1 VALRHQPIV
10 RSPVWTLSLVHE
22 LISCTR
28 PTQHRQAE
36 GSVVVYVV
44 DPGPLIAP
52 TSKPT
57 APQELLRC
65 AVPIL
70 RATKDLP
77 HLNIAFQ
84 ILPSALLLE
93 PWYRPRSIKTLWRV
107 CVSCGLTFCGYARRT
122 GASLRDLAFSV
133 FSKCRRMSS
142 PHSVKLPFRSSLFV
156 RMR

>member
-1 VALRHQPIV
+1 MSDGESPTRAYRKAAKDLAQELLRQW
-10 RSPVWTLSLVHE
+10 RSGTSQSYDAVPFGLSWPR
-22 LISCTR
+22 TR
-28 PTQHRQAE
+28 TDLTYPSNTQHRQAE

-93 PWYRPRSIKTLWRV
+93 PWYRPRSIRPL
-107 CVSCGLTFCGYARRT
+107 
-122 GASLRDLAFSV
+122 
-133 FSKCRRMSS
+133 
-142 PHSVKLPFRSSLFV
+142 
-156 RMR
+156 